1 MQKKAKA
8 GFPCDATPDTHHL
21 CDNVEIRPVPDPG
34 NEIPLIAPGLPHE
47 WKEMRLSGENLSSE
61 Q

>member
-1 MQKKAKA
+1 MQKNREA
-8 GFPCDATPDTHHL
+8 GLPRDATPDIHRL
-21 CDNVEIRPVPDPG
+21 CDNAVIRPAPDPG